1 MKRLLVL
8 FMLSI
13 VTCTNAQ
20 SSLTLSEAKEIA
32 NIYYGSLQQ
41 MAKHPY
47 GDIRIENERRLF
59 GIMGVDENGNTIAG
73 RGEVPNDLVG
83 LEGKQVEDNRPL
95 QIRSYITRFLR
106 IAEEKKMDFS
116 YKVLS
121 NDYQPGP
128 EMPEIKKTDETPLFA
143 RVVVQK
149 TIKSSSFPMTQINDT
164 MLINT
169 RNRAIWI
176 TNKYRK
182 SSESNYKNKTINELL
197 AEAQNMYSSKRYNEA
212 YRLYQKVLEKDPRHA
227 EASYSLGVMS
237 FKGEGCKQ
245 YPRKVRDYL
254 AVFYW
259 QKSEKGLDE
268 LGRLNN
274 NLPER
279 ITSFSGLE
287 SNPFPS
293 NRLLAYD
300 RNKNR
305 LGYISAQGKMAV
317 EQQYKYAYPFFEN
330 GTALVKSEKDEWF
343 LIDTT
348 GKVKDVYLGHNIPKS
363 GQQLVVHKMGK
374 SGVVNRKTGEW
385 EVPFDYQITGWDWE
399 IIGRGAGVLHYYVT
413 KNGKRGLISSKN
425 DMIVPAIY
433 DNLRS
438 VDYKEDKITLLCNY
452 DQSSYDQL
460 LKRYEKDY
468 KIPVDELKRIGTILK
483 LDLPNFTNGL
493 AIVEVLESDKREW
506 QLMDTTGKVRD
517 TFELLIGL
525 GFENLDMVFHEFKKE
540 GKYGL
545 LWPDYR
551 VLLPATSKDVILP
564 TYYSGGD
571 WVWFIYDVKE
581 PAYSRLE
588 KKYGS
593 VEKIPE
599 NELKKVATILKVNIN
614 NL

>member
-13 VTCTNAQ
+13 VTCANAQ

-32 NIYYGSLQQ
+32 NTFYGSLQQ
-41 MAKHPY
+41 IAKHPY
-47 GDIRIENERRLF
+47 GDIRIANERRLF
-59 GIMGVDENGNTIAG
+59 GVMGVDENGNTIAG

-83 LEGKQVEDNRPL
+83 LEGKQVEDNRPI

-121 NDYQPGP
+121 NDYQQGR
-128 EMPEIKKTDETPLFA
+128 PEITKTNEAPLFA

-169 RNRAIWI
+169 SNKAIWI

-197 AEAQNMYSSKRYNEA
+197 AEARNMYSSKRYNEA
-212 YRLYQKVLEKDPRHA
+212 YKLYQKALEKDPKNA

-254 AVFYW
+254 VDFYW
-259 QKSEKGLDE
+259 QKSKKGLDQ
-268 LGRLNN
+268 LQLNYN
-274 NLPER
+274 
-279 ITSFSGLE
+279 TSAVRYTGFSGWE
-287 SNPFPS
+287 SDPFPS
-293 NRLLAYD
+293 NRLLAGNLKKK
-300 RNKNR
+300 RI
-305 LGYISAQGKMAV
+305 GYMSAQGKMV
-317 EQQYKYAYPFFEN
+317 IKQQYKSAFPFFTN
-330 GTALVKSEKDEWF
+330 GSAVVMSDKDEWF
-343 LIDTT
+343 LIDTM
-348 GKVKDVYLGHNIPKS
+348 GRVKDVYLRVKAVEGGK
-363 GQQLVVHKMGK
+363 QLLVHKEDK
-374 SGVVNRKTGEW
+374 SGVINRKTGAW
-385 EVPFDYQITGWDWE
+385 DVPLINKITAYIDL
-399 IIGRGAGVLHYYVT
+399 RGET
-413 KNGKRGLISSKN
+413 KRYIVYKSGKYGMITSKN
-425 DMIVPAIY
+425 DMIIPAIY
-433 DNLRS
+433 DNLTS
-438 VDYKEDKITLLCNY
+438 VDYEEDKITLLCNY

-468 KIPVDELKRIGTILK
+468 KIPVDDLKRIGTILK
-483 LDLPNFTNGL
+483 LDVPTFNKGL

-506 QLMDTTGKVRD
+506 QLIDTMGKVRD
-517 TFELLIGL
+517 TFESPLIGL
-525 GFENLDMVFHEFKKE
+525 GFANLDVVFPEFKKE

-564 TYYSGGD
+564 IYYSGGD
-571 WVWFIYDVKE
+571 WVRFIYDVKE

>member
-1 MKRLLVL
+1 MKRFSVLVCFCVL
-8 FMLSI
+8 NL
-13 VTCTNAQ
+13 CALAQ
-20 SSLTLSEAKEIA
+20 SYLTLDEAKQIVD
-32 NIYYGSLQQ
+32 NYYRSMKQ
-41 MAKHPY
+41 MSVMPYSDEGADAKLRVVNL
-47 GDIRIENERRLF
+47 I
-59 GIMGVDENGNTIAG
+59 GVDNNGWDMATTF
-73 RGEVPNDLVG
+73 RVPNDIGKIYGTSTANDCQVG
-83 LEGKQVEDNRPL
+83 KYCEDFRKFANKNN
-95 QIRSYITRFLR
+95 FG
-106 IAEEKKMDFS
+106 FS
-116 YKVLS
+116 YKLV
-121 NDYQPGP
+121 NTEYVTGP
-128 EMPEIKKTDETPLFA
+128 QVKGSKSFPDFV
-143 RVVVQK
+143 RVVVKKDFIVKGQQPISFHDSVFLSTRTK
-149 TIKSSSFPMTQINDT
+149 SFAAVYNQYRRSVKENEKYMTI
-164 MLINT
+164 
-169 RNRAIWI
+169 
-176 TNKYRK
+176 
-182 SSESNYKNKTINELL
+182 EELL
-197 AEAQNMYSSKRYNEA
+197 AVAEDKYSNKRYDEA
-212 YRLYQKVLEKDPRHA
+212 YRLYRKVLERSPMNEA
-227 EASYSLGVMS
+227 ASYKLGVMS

-348 GKVKDVYLGHNIPKS
+348 GKVKDVYLDHNIPKS

-452 DQSSYDQL
+452 DLTAYNQL
-460 LKRYEKDY
+460 LKRYERAD
-468 KIPVDELKRIGTILK
+468 KIPVDELEEIGTIVK
-483 LDLPNFTNGL
+483 LNLPSFTNG
-493 AIVEVLESDKREW
+493 VELIEVHKSGRKEW
-506 QLMDTTGKVRD
+506 QLMDATGKVVD
-517 TFELLIGL
+517 VFESVFGL
-525 GFENLDMVFHEFKKE
+525 GFQNHDILFLEFKKD

-551 VLLPATSKDVILP
+551 ILLPAISKDVIMPL
-564 TYYSGGD
+564 YDSGEN
-571 WVWFIYDVKE
+571 WVSFIYDRKE
-581 PAYSRLE
+581 PAYGRLV
-588 KKYGS
+588 KKYGN
-593 VEKIPE
+593 VDKIPE
-599 NELKKVATILKVNIN
+599 KELKKVATILKVD
-614 NL
+614 LK

>member
-13 VTCTNAQ
+13 VTCANAQ

-32 NIYYGSLQQ
+32 NTFYGSLQQ
-41 MAKHPY
+41 IAKHPY
-47 GDIRIENERRLF
+47 GDIRIANERRLF
-59 GIMGVDENGNTIAG
+59 GVMGVDENGNTIAG

-83 LEGKQVEDNRPL
+83 LEGKQVEDNRPI

-121 NDYQPGP
+121 NDYQYG
-128 EMPEIKKTDETPLFA
+128 PEIKKTDETPLFA

-182 SSESNYKNKTINELL
+182 SSGSNYENKTIDELL
-197 AEAQNMYSSKRYNEA
+197 AEAQSMYSNRRYDEA
-212 YRLYQKVLEKDPRHA
+212 YWLYQKVLEKNPSHA
-227 EASYSLGVMS
+227 EASYNLGVMS
-237 FKGEGCKQ
+237 FKGEGCKK

-254 AVFYW
+254 AEFYW
-259 QKSEKGLDE
+259 QKSGKGQTALV
-268 LGRLNN
+268 LNYN
-274 NLPER
+274 RQDVIL
-279 ITSFSGLE
+279 TAYSGNE
-287 SNPFPS
+287 NNPFTS
-293 NRLLAYD
+293 NRLLAH
-300 RNKNR
+300 NSSNHKC
-305 LGYISAQGKMAV
+305 GYISKQGKMV
-317 EQQYKYAYPFFEN
+317 IKQQYKYAYPFFTN
-330 GTALVKSEKDEWF
+330 GTAIVMSDKDEWF
-343 LIDTT
+343 LIDTM
-348 GKVKDVYLGHNIPKS
+348 GRVKDVYLRVKAVEGGK
-363 GQQLVVHKMGK
+363 QLLVQKEDK
-374 SGVVNRKTGEW
+374 SGVINRKTGDW
-385 EVPFDYQITGWDWE
+385 DVPLINKITAYIDL
-399 IIGRGAGVLHYYVT
+399 RGET
-413 KNGKRGLISSKN
+413 KRYIVYKSGKYGMITSKN
-425 DMIVPAIY
+425 DMIIPAIY
-433 DNLRS
+433 DNLKS
-438 VDYKEDKITLLCNY
+438 VDYEEDKITLLCNY

-468 KIPVDELKRIGTILK
+468 KIPVDDLKRIGTILK
-483 LDLPNFTNGL
+483 LDVPTFTNGL
-493 AIVEVLESDKREW
+493 AVVEVLESDKREW
-506 QLMDTTGKVRD
+506 QLIDTMGKVRD

-551 VLLPATSKDVILP
+551 VLLPATSKDIILP
-564 TYYSGGD
+564 IYYSGGD
-571 WVWFIYDVKE
+571 WVWFIYDEKE
-581 PAYSRLE
+581 PAYSQLK

-599 NELKKVATILKVNIN
+599 NELKKAATLLKVDIK
-614 NL
+614 LKL

>member
-1 MKRLLVL
+1 M
-8 FMLSI
+8 
-13 VTCTNAQ
+13 
-20 SSLTLSEAKEIA
+20 TLSEAKEIA

-59 GIMGVDENGNTIAG
+59 GIMGVDENGNTISG
-73 RGEVPNDLVG
+73 RGEVPYDLVG
-83 LEGKQVEDNRPL
+83 LDGKQVEGNRPI
-95 QIRSYITRFLR
+95 QIRSYITKFVK

-121 NDYQPGP
+121 NDYQQG
-128 EMPEIKKTDETPLFA
+128 PEIKKTNEAPLFA

-149 TIKSSSFPMTQINDT
+149 SIKSSSFPMTQINDT

-169 RNRAIWI
+169 RNKAIWI

-197 AEAQNMYSSKRYNEA
+197 AEAQNMYSNKRYNEA

-452 DQSSYDQL
+452 DMTAYNQL
-460 LKRYEKDY
+460 LKRYERAD
-468 KIPVDELKRIGTILK
+468 KIPVDELEEIGTIVK
-483 LDLPNFTNGL
+483 LNLPSFTNG
-493 AIVEVLESDKREW
+493 VELIEVHKSGRKEW
-506 QLMDTTGKVRD
+506 QLMDATGKVVD
-517 TFELLIGL
+517 VFESVFGL
-525 GFENLDMVFHEFKKE
+525 GFQNHDILFLEFKKD

-551 VLLPATSKDVILP
+551 ILLPAISKDVIMPL
-564 TYYSGGD
+564 YDSGD
-571 WVWFIYDVKE
+571 NWVSFIYDRKE
-581 PAYSRLE
+581 PAYGRLV
-588 KKYGS
+588 KKYGN
-593 VEKIPE
+593 VDKIPE
-599 NELKKVATILKVNIN
+599 NELKKVATILKVNIQ
-614 NL
+614 